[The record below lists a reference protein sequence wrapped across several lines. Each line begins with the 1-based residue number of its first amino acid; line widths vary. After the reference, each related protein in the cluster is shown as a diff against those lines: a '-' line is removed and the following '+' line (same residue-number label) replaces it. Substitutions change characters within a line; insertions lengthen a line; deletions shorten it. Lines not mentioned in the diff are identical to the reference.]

1 MIVFG
6 ISEDVKNA
14 WKSALQDAGIENFRF
29 HDCRHTATTRMIAS
43 GCHHTEVMKITG
55 HSQMV
60 TFLRYLNITPE
71 TAQRVADRLGTYL
84 SSRGEL
90 VFETPMSEYVN

>member
-1 MIVFG
+1 
-6 ISEDVKNA
+6 
-14 WKSALQDAGIENFRF
+14 
-29 HDCRHTATTRMIAS
+29 MIAS

-71 TAQRVADRLGTYL
+71 TAQRVADRLGNYL
-84 SSRGEL
+84 SNRSEISL
-90 VFETPMSEYVN
+90 DTPMSDYVN